1 MIVLFNYVTGRMKLD
16 KDDFMILS
24 TRRTRGRKK
33 NTEVKIRHK
42 DERKEPRE
50 GK

>member
-1 MIVLFNYVTGRMKLD
+1 MLFSCVTGRVKLD

-33 NTEVKIRHK
+33 NTEVKNRHK

-50 GK
+50 EK